1 MLIHLLAHLDL
12 TRDRERDLIARAE
25 RDRLA
30 QASSGQTAS
39 RFSRLI
45 GARPVPREVHPV
57 RPGRLS
63 RTQRRDGRVAGN
75 ATQNAASRSATFR
88 ELAYR
93 VNGGVEVTLLWNV
106 LENRLAVTVS
116 DPRSGETL
124 VIDTEHSHALDVF
137 YHPYAHAVFST
148 AA

>member
-39 RFSRLI
+39 RFPRLM
-45 GARPVPREVHPV
+45 
-57 RPGRLS
+57 LS

-137 YHPYAHAVFST
+137 YHPYAHAAFST